1 MSIFQNL
8 VNNISYALN
17 KKKMKELKSKQSQI
31 KELNQQLICINSE
44 LKEKNEEI
52 KTLNLEI
59 IKTLENHNSHQQ
71 NLHAKRAGLKSGFQY
86 KMKIKS
92 DISNTEQKQKDLN
105 IQQEKYQNDLKKN
118 QAELTK
124 INNTILF
131 YNNIQTTTIL
141 GFITSLLISLCY
153 ILLTINPNLLFNN
166 PTNYI
171 VYSSTLGFLILASTI
186 ITFFFDKILH
196 KKLEL
201 EKLNFYSY
209 LFPILLIANILIA
222 SMPLNSVKNFILFV
236 LYLLFTI
243 SIFTVL
249 IKNKETF
256 KKNKNYCFPL
266 DFTIFNLPFV
276 NFTAVT
282 MINVN
287 FINNDILSLII
298 KIIYTISV
306 IVYITLFIW
315 EAITN
320 WNKGKEFKHY
330 IFLTISILLLFSFIL
345 CAILNFIP
353 NVPQAIEIIAGIG
366 GFISL
371 FSPLYHGFK
380 KATAKN
386 NIENINN
393 E

>member
-1 MSIFQNL
+1 MSIFKDL
-8 VNNISYALN
+8 VDNISYALN

-59 IKTLENHNSHQQ
+59 IKTLENHNPHQQ

-92 DISNTEQKQKDLN
+92 EISNTEQKQKDLN

-141 GFITSLLISLCY
+141 GFIMSLLISISY
-153 ILLTINPNLLFNN
+153 ILLVIKPKLLFENT
-166 PTNYI
+166 TNFFM
-171 VYSSTLGFLILASTI
+171 YSTVLGLSILTATMTI
-186 ITFFFDKILH
+186 FFFDKILY

-201 EKLNFYSY
+201 GKLSFYNY
-209 LFPILLIANILIA
+209 LFPLLLIANLLMA
-222 SMPLNSVKNFILFV
+222 SMPLNSTTNYINVVI
-236 LYLLFTI
+236 YLLLTL
-243 SIFTVL
+243 SIFNVL
-249 IKNKETF
+249 IRNKKTF
-256 KKNKNYCFPL
+256 SKNKNYCFPL
-266 DFTIFNLPFV
+266 DFTIFNLPFI
-276 NFTAVT
+276 NFTAAT
-282 MINVN
+282 MINES
-287 FINNDILSLII
+287 FINSDIMSLII
-298 KIIYTISV
+298 KVIYAISV
-306 IVYITLFIW
+306 IVYITLFVW
-315 EAITN
+315 DAITN
-320 WNKGKEFKHY
+320 WNNEKEFIQY
-330 IFLTISILLLFSFIL
+330 IFLTISILLLFAFIL
-345 CAILNFIP
+345 CSILSFIP
-353 NVPQAIEIIAGIG
+353 NFTKAIEIIAGIG

-380 KATAKN
+380 KSTAKN
-386 NIENINN
+386 NVENINN